1 MNELSNLSWYW
12 RFLIISGIIAWGF
25 ILLNI
30 YWYIKVKISD
40 YKDAMK
46 RDYDAENLKLINK
59 DKML

>member
-1 MNELSNLSWYW
+1 MDELTNLSWYW

-30 YWYIKVKISD
+30 YWYITVKISD

-46 RDYDAENLKLINK
+46 RDYDAERLKLMNK

>member
-30 YWYIKVKISD
+30 YWYITVKISD
-40 YKDAMK
+40 YKDARK
-46 RDYDAENLKLINK
+46 RDYDAERLKLMNK

>member
-1 MNELSNLSWYW
+1 MDELTNLSWYW

-30 YWYIKVKISD
+30 YWYITVKISD

-59 DKML
+59 DKMS